1 MPFVLAQKTQAL
13 NPPPEGSYPGGNTA
27 EGEGALLNLGS
38 GTFKIAVGLLSVK
51 SNTQEQFNTAV
62 GAGALFA
69 NAAND
74 DTGIG
79 AGAL

>member
-1 MPFVLAQKTQAL
+1 MFSPKRRKHSIRRRREVIREATRRKGRA
-13 NPPPEGSYPGGNTA
+13 P
-27 EGEGALLNLGS
+27 LLNLGS
-38 GTFKIAVGLLSVK
+38 GTFNTAVGLLSVK